1 MALLPKEKGP
11 IFLEKAI
18 RKLDMTALF
27 ANKTPDKVI
36 VTMPEFESQCSSDLR
51 AACEAMG
58 IRTVF
63 TNEADFSPMIDD
75 VPLQAGTIKQKALI
89 KVNREGTEA
98 AAVTYMPG
106 TTVCEG
112 WEPEPKVIKLDRPFV
127 YAIMHNETSI
137 PVFIGILNSM
147 K

>member
-1 MALLPKEKGP
+1 M
-11 IFLEKAI
+11 
-18 RKLDMTALF
+18 
-27 ANKTPDKVI
+27 
-36 VTMPEFESQCSSDLR
+36 
-51 AACEAMG
+51 
-58 IRTVF
+58 
-63 TNEADFSPMIDD
+63 
-75 VPLQAGTIKQKALI
+75 

-106 TTVCEG
+106 ITTTGVRLD
-112 WEPEPKVIKLDRPFV
+112 PEPKEIKLDRPFV